1 MVLANLITL
10 LRLFLLFAI
19 FVIIDASGLAGHLL
33 ALFLTVVLI
42 ALDGVDGVI
51 ARQLKE
57 TSEFGAVFDIVVD
70 RIVENC
76 FWVYFAVA
84 GVIPVWIPLVI
95 LSRGFFTDGIRA
107 VALTKGSAAF
117 GEKSLQKSLVGKA
130 LVSSR
135 WSRGLYGLSKVLSF
149 LVLILLKGMSLPLA
163 EIPLTPAAQ
172 AMIKV
177 AGHNV
182 IYFTVA
188 FCIVRAIPVL
198 IESRPL
204 FSQGKS

>member
-1 MVLANLITL
+1 MANVVTL
-10 LRLFLLFAI
+10 LRLCLLFGIFAI
-19 FVIIDASGLAGHLL
+19 LDADSMSGHLV
-33 ALFLTVVLI
+33 AFFLTVILI
-42 ALDGVDGVI
+42 TLDGVDGAI
-51 ARQLKE
+51 ARRLNE

-84 GVIPVWIPLVI
+84 GIIPVWIPLVI
-95 LSRGFFTDGIRA
+95 LSRVFFTDGIRA
-107 VALTKGSAAF
+107 VALTKGSTAF
-117 GEKSLQKSLVGKA
+117 GEKSLQKSLVGRA

-149 LVLILLKGMSLPLA
+149 LVLILLKGMALPLA
-163 EIPLTPAAQ
+163 EIPFTPAAQ
-172 AMIKV
+172 SMIKV
-177 AGHNV
+177 AGNNV